1 MKVAKAVGASVSTPV
16 VPWPLL
22 VESAQNY
29 PMQNIMEKDLMNSHV
44 VGFIYLYARWKGW
57 ILRNDGQPM
66 KADWE
71 KLLSVIPAHKHEG
84 RACTAKVVSILR
96 DLVPD
101 R

>member
-1 MKVAKAVGASVSTPV
+1 MKAAKAAGANVHMPA

-22 VESAQNY
+22 VAY
-29 PMQNIMEKDLMNSHV
+29 AHKFPMQNVMEKDLVNSSV
-44 VGFIYLYARWKGW
+44 VEFIHLYARWKGW
-57 ILRNDGQPM
+57 NLRNDGQPM

-71 KLLSVIPAHKHEG
+71 KLLSVIPERKHG
-84 RACTAKVVSILR
+84 GKACTAKVVSILR